1 MPWVTF
7 LNAELTDSM
16 AFNVYIH
23 FLISLGNSNKGSK
36 YCINGANFVKD
47 FTANI
52 TNFIGGRADEYEQEL
67 INTRADAITE
77 MIERAEKVGAN
88 AIIGVKIDYEPLGGD
103 SIMLMV
109 VASGT
114 AVVI

>member
-1 MPWVTF
+1 M
-7 LNAELTDSM
+7 
-16 AFNVYIH
+16 
-23 FLISLGNSNKGSK
+23 LISTTSTIDGKIIKEYRGIVFGEV
-36 YCINGANFVKD
+36 INGVNFIKD

-52 TNFIGGRADEYEQEL
+52 TDFIGGRADEYEQEL

-88 AIIGVKIDYEPLGGD
+88 AIIGVKIDYEPMGGD
-103 SIMLMV
+103 SSMLMV